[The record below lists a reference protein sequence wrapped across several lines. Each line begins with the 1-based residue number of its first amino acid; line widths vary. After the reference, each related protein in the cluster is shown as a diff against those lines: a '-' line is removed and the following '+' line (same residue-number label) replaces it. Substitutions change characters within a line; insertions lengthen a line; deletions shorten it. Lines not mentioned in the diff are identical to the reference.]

1 MAKMTPGAIVSE
13 VRGTIA
19 ATTFARNKGG
29 AVIRN
34 RITPI
39 NRRSPAQ
46 TARRQSLASL
56 ASSFRGLSQAQI
68 AAWNAA
74 TANFPQSDNLGQT
87 IYLSGEQLYVR
98 VNANLIL
105 IGEAQITDPPNP
117 VSFDAVAFTS
127 LTATADDQ
135 NISLAFTPTVPNGQQ
150 LVVYASR
157 PLSAGKSFVP
167 ESEFR
172 FLTSVAAAQTSPQD
186 ISAAYAAVF
195 GSIEGSTSQ
204 KIFIRMN
211 LVDEATGLAGQSVRG
226 SGVVAAT

>member
-74 TANFPQSDNLGQT
+74 AANFPQSDNLGQT

-105 IGEAQITDPPNP
+105 IEEAQITDPPNP

-135 NISLAFTPTVPNGQQ
+135 NISLAFTPTVPTGQQ

-172 FLTSVAAAQTSPQD
+172 FLTS
-186 ISAAYAAVF
+186 
-195 GSIEGSTSQ
+195 
-204 KIFIRMN
+204 
-211 LVDEATGLAGQSVRG
+211 
-226 SGVVAAT
+226 